1 MTTLWILHEKICNWL
16 SMRYS
21 QWSYRVSIAMNTHRN
36 HVHPNHHQRLLWFFS
51 FCNQRKSS
59 SSSSSTSGSFSK
71 RSTRLK
77 FASNR
82 NKFAQKYQQQLQQ
95 QQRQSSNI
103 FGRDLTEH
111 TQLHNN
117 QDLVPNLVKTCVS
130 YIEKQGIIFGIYR
143 LSGMRVNISKLR
155 QDFDKNIKITNIDSE
170 SISNDAHAVA
180 CVLKQYFRELPTPLL
195 TFHLYEKFI
204 DLFKHS
210 NCLVQED
217 SNTNQSITNSHSNL
231 DKELRNSK
239 DSSSPDEAFH
249 DKVQVHAESQ
259 SQFQCKI
266 NRISNNERYLTDQ
279 SNASSSASEQ
289 HQINTA
295 TNTTTTTN
303 LATKSSRPVDDV
315 SKFQITTT
323 QPKSNRETLSTHYKT
338 QCSRQFTTSV
348 SDTQLVSL
356 SSVVATTAADVKYQ
370 VRLDEL
376 RQLLL
381 KLPKAHYQ
389 TLKYLI
395 RHLAFMAS
403 KGETTGMDS
412 KNVAIVWA
420 PNLLKP
426 PELSARMETLQVIGL
441 QAVITEQLIKHH
453 EFLFD
458 SLDEINSQ
466 EHIYWCVSEANM
478 LLIQFS
484 LVKLSMWDHRRYT
497 YSLKSI
503 IEWLL
508 KKFYPIVD
516 IQKCRLEF
524 FII

>member
-1 MTTLWILHEKICNWL
+1 
-16 SMRYS
+16 
-21 QWSYRVSIAMNTHRN
+21 MNTHRS

-51 FCNQRKSS
+51 FCNQRNSS
-59 SSSSSTSGSFSK
+59 SSSSSNSGSFSK

-95 QQRQSSNI
+95 QQRQCSNI

-195 TFHLYEKFI
+195 TFHMYEKFI

-210 NCLVQED
+210 NCIIQDD
-217 SNTNQSITNSHSNL
+217 SNTNQSISNSHSNL
-231 DKELRNSK
+231 DKDVRNSK
-239 DSSSPDEAFH
+239 DFSSIDDTSH
-249 DKVQVHAESQ
+249 DYDKIQAHNESQ
-259 SQFQCKI
+259 SKNQCKTSRI
-266 NRISNNERYLTDQ
+266 NTELNDQ
-279 SNASSSASEQ
+279 SNATTSARDQ
-289 HQINTA
+289 KQINTA
-295 TNTTTTTN
+295 TYTTTPTIAPMSSKTN
-303 LATKSSRPVDDV
+303 DDLSRFP
-315 SKFQITTT
+315 ITTT
-323 QPKSNRETLSTHYKT
+323 QPKSSRETLSTNFKN
-338 QCSRQFTTSV
+338 QSSRQFTTSV

-376 RQLLL
+376 RKLLL

-458 SLDEINSQ
+458 TLDEVNSQ
-466 EHIYWCVSEANM
+466 DMSYSGPNDESSIVSA
-478 LLIQFS
+478 
-484 LVKLSMWDHRRYT
+484 R
-497 YSLKSI
+497 
-503 IEWLL
+503 
-508 KKFYPIVD
+508 
-516 IQKCRLEF
+516 
-524 FII
+524 